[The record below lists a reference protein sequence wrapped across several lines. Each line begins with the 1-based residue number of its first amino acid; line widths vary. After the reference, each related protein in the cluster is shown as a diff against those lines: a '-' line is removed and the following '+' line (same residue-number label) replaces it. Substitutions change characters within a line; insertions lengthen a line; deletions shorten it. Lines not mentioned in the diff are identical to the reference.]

1 MNKLNVI
8 FVIDKEELILFMDL
22 IVLVDFEMNILDVN
36 GCPELFYFFLAL
48 INIE

>member
-8 FVIDKEELILFMDL
+8 FVIDKEELILFIDL

-36 GCPELFYFFLAL
+36 GCPELFYLFLTL
-48 INIE
+48 INVE